1 MSEKNFKDL
10 KEYFN
15 LMSEKYFILKYEIY
29 DFKDYMQLKKMI

>member
-10 KEYFN
+10 KEYFY

-29 DFKDYMQLKKMI
+29 NFKDYVLLKEMI